1 MWQNNNGEHV
11 LLVHPS
17 LFINFLIFCFF
28 DLLCVVAFVGQAHS
42 FDKYIAIAIAFVFL
56 MLSILVIS
64 ACREGGLELIYISEK
79 GIRYKDTTLSW
90 DEVYITLATRKISTS
105 KTDCYDYL
113 IFDTKNKDGD
123 IQRGGRETL
132 LALNTERLALILKYY
147 EKEISI
153 FPKRSLTFRQKQLRK
168 LASEH
173 NSSITNEEYLWS
185 FEKFKRQNN
194 KNSKDNQK

>member
-1 MWQNNNGEHV
+1 M
-11 LLVHPS
+11 LVHPS
-17 LFINFLIFCFF
+17 LFKSFLIFSFL

-56 MLSILVIS
+56 MFSILVIS
-64 ACREGGLELIYISEK
+64 AWREGGLELIYISEK

-123 IQRGGRETL
+123 TQRGGRETL

-168 LASEH
+168 LVSEH

-185 FEKFKRQNN
+185 FEKFRRQSN
-194 KNSKDNQK
+194 KNNSSNQK